1 MNWFTGTMVYLVLW
15 WLVLFAV
22 LPWGVR
28 PSDDVEPGHDKGAP
42 DKPRLWLKALI
53 TTAIAAIIWAGVY
66 WAVTSEVISLRGGY

>member
-1 MNWFTGTMVYLVLW
+1 MSWFTGTMVYLVLW

-28 PSDDVEPGHDKGAP
+28 PAEHLEPGQDKGAP

-53 TTAIAAIIWAGVY
+53 TTAITAIIWAGVY
-66 WAVTSEVISLRGGY
+66 WAVTSEVISFRGSY